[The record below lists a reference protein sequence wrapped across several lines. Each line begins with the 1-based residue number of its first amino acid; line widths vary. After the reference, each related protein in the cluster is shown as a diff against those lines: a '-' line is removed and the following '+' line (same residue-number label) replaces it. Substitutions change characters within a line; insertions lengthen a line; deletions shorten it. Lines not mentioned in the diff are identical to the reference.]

1 MTARLKEGSAVGM
14 LCCGLALAF
23 TALLLPPSG
32 EIHESVLYL
41 FAQILIYCGSVFG
54 NVSVIYC
61 NYDKSKNT
69 WNYVVQNTYLP
80 SCNRF
85 YCCCCNCF

>member
-14 LCCGLALAF
+14 LCCGLVLAF

-54 NVSVIYC
+54 M
-61 NYDKSKNT
+61 D
-69 WNYVVQNTYLP
+69 TYI
-80 SCNRF
+80 NRKIAERTEDF
-85 YCCCCNCF
+85 PHSRKP

>member
-54 NVSVIYC
+54 M
-61 NYDKSKNT
+61 D
-69 WNYVVQNTYLP
+69 TYI
-80 SCNRF
+80 NRKIAERTEGF
-85 YCCCCNCF
+85 PHSRTP

>member
-54 NVSVIYC
+54 M
-61 NYDKSKNT
+61 D
-69 WNYVVQNTYLP
+69 TYI
-80 SCNRF
+80 NRKIAERTEDF
-85 YCCCCNCF
+85 PHSRKP